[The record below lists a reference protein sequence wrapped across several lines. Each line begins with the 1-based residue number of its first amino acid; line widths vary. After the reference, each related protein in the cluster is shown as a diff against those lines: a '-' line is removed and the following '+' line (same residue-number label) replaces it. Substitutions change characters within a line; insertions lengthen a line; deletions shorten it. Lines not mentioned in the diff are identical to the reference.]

1 MRADL
6 TLHVERGV
14 LRAQAARLGWS
25 AETTWQTAEDLAGA
39 VTSLMGELRARKQ
52 PAPRSVCVSFH
63 PPVAQRRTL
72 AGLPPVGTS
81 DLKKLVAVQ
90 AARFFRGGRS
100 PMVTDAVWIRR
111 SGAGPIALAAAAER
125 RVVEGILAAAAEAG
139 LSVRAAGIEAE
150 PGRWLSLF
158 PAKVGRSK
166 GRARALVLSVVAV
179 AGVLVVAGTV
189 FTGRAILE
197 QRRLDREIASLGP
210 AAAALDSLA
219 RRAAEVRDAF
229 RMLEAAR
236 QSRRRTLELFSAVV
250 LALPDSAY
258 LTALSL
264 SADGHGTATGM
275 AQRPSEVVAGLERH
289 GGVQAPRLDRA
300 TAQLPTPSAPWVGF
314 NVQFGQAPE

>member
-1 MRADL
+1 VA
-6 TLHVERGV
+6 G
-14 LRAQAARLGWS
+14 QA
-25 AETTWQTAEDLAGA
+25 
-39 VTSLMGELRARKQ
+39 
-52 PAPRSVCVSFH
+52 P
-63 PPVAQRRTL
+63 
-72 AGLPPVGTS
+72 
-81 DLKKLVAVQ
+81 
-90 AARFFRGGRS
+90 RFFRGGRL
-100 PMVTDAVWIRR
+100 PLVTDAVWIRR
-111 SGAGPIALAAAAER
+111 SGAAGPMALAVAAER

-150 PGRWLSLF
+150 PGCWLSLF
-158 PAKVGRSK
+158 PAKVRRSK
-166 GRARALVLSVVAV
+166 GRARSLLLSLVAV
-179 AGVLVVAGTV
+179 AGVLVVAGTA

-197 QRRLDREIASLGP
+197 QRRLDREIASLEP

-219 RRAAEVRDAF
+219 KRAAEVRDAL
-229 RMLEAAR
+229 RTLEAAR

-275 AQRPSEVVAGLERH
+275 AQRPSEVVAGFERH
-289 GGVQAPRLDRA
+289 GGVQAPRLDRG